1 MRKNIVLLLVA
12 FLILGLVL
20 SACER
25 PATKGPV
32 VTPTTKGEIP
42 FPVATQPNIVK
53 DMLAVTQTAMALASQ
68 QPAATRTPGAGL
80 PTIAPTSTTGPTPT
94 QGILSTPVPSATRSV
109 LPSPTAGRPA
119 TYVLQ
124 DGETLYC
131 LARRFD
137 VDPADLLEVNGLNM
151 TTGAQLSIGTEL
163 KIPTDS
169 SFPGSRVLHNH
180 PDIYTVD
187 PGDTIGTVACYY
199 GDLSP
204 DAILAYN
211 GLKSGATISVG
222 QKLEIP

>member
-1 MRKNIVLLLVA
+1 MRKNIVLVLVTI
-12 FLILGLVL
+12 LILGLVL

-32 VTPTTKGEIP
+32 VTPTKKGEIP

-53 DMLAVTQTAMALASQ
+53 DMLAVTQTAMAAGTLA
-68 QPAATRTPGAGL
+68 PAATQTPGTGL
-80 PTIAPTSTTGPTPT
+80 PTIGPTPT
-94 QGILSTPVPSATRSV
+94 QGILSTPVPSATKV
-109 LPSPTAGRPA
+109 VFPSPTVGRPA
-119 TYVLQ
+119 TYALQ

-137 VDPADLLEVNGLNM
+137 VDPADLLEINGLTL
-151 TTGAQLSIGTEL
+151 TTGANLSIGTEL

-180 PDIYTVD
+180 PDVYTVD
-187 PGDTIGTVACYY
+187 PGDSIGSIACYY
-199 GDLSP
+199 GDISP

-211 GLKSGATISVG
+211 GIQSTEVLNVG